1 MYLRFSAQKNYARVG
16 ESFFSFREYSGRR
29 ISITAA
35 YRRETRQQQQH
46 PVVQQQQQHHFSLF
60 SFPSFSAACP
70 ESRNYWIF
78 MKINSATIVPSH
90 ISPPSINVDSN
101 VIYLKFIIFTNYF
114 SELLWKIEDNC
125 IKNESNFIELYTV
138 RLLLNCSIKSFFSPM
153 RSEQAFSR

>member
-1 MYLRFSAQKNYARVG
+1 MAQILFKLTLKVKYGAVYLRFSAQKNYARVG

-114 SELLWKIEDNC
+114 SESLWKIEDNC
-125 IKNESNFIELYTV
+125 IKF
-138 RLLLNCSIKSFFSPM
+138 
-153 RSEQAFSR
+153 